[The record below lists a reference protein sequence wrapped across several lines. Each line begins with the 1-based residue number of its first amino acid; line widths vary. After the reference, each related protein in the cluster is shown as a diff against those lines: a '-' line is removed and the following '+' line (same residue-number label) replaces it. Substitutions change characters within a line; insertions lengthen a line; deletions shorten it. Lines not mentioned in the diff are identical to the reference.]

1 MGVTTK
7 QPPAAYV
14 PPELSSVIR
23 LTRVRRIRCRESA
36 ALQREKNGL
45 DVLGKFGMDTA
56 EQIYYMRLTTLDP
69 NTTGGLANV
78 ISRSSADV
86 LSRHSF
92 LAAHL
97 DLGSWPSQ
105 KLRTR
110 RSRHS
115 QVGCTIREFTG
126 QSMLSL
132 C

>member
-1 MGVTTK
+1 MSD
-7 QPPAAYV
+7 A
-14 PPELSSVIR
+14 
-23 LTRVRRIRCRESA
+23 
-36 ALQREKNGL
+36 EKHRAST
-45 DVLGKFGMDTA
+45 GKETDLMYLAKLGMDTA

-86 LSRHSF
+86 LSGRSF

-97 DLGSWPSQ
+97 DLDSWPNQ
-105 KLRTR
+105 KLCTR

-115 QVGCTIREFTG
+115 QVGCTIPDLTG